1 MRNHVLPLSLLA
13 LLLTTFALPA
23 AAFADEDEEEEDAD
37 VEQEA
42 KRKPKKGQKGGAA
55 KADKDDDR
63 ENDAEAEDRTS
74 GDLDHARFRGGVS
87 GEAGAMIIPDSD
99 LTLGI
104 AGVQGQIG
112 AQINHLVGVYWVPGF
127 NIIFGKAGGV
137 NFSSAVLVDFTIIDM
152 ISIGVGPDVG
162 AFAAIGTG
170 AIASGANYGGRF
182 HFAVHPVFGR
192 GDDGVRRKAFS
203 IGIETRFL
211 GGPVVTANP
220 IAGTGEA
227 TVTGFI
233 VQPMATIGY
242 TAM

>member
-1 MRNHVLPLSLLA
+1 MKRLALPLTKLA
-13 LLLTTFALPA
+13 LFLTALSLPA
-23 AAFADEDEEEEDAD
+23 TAFADEDDEEDVE

-42 KRKPKKGQKGGAA
+42 KRKPKA
-55 KADKDDDR
+55 KADRADEDDEDVKGAPR
-63 ENDAEAEDRTS
+63 GADGEAP
-74 GDLDHARFRGGVS
+74 DHARFRGGVS

-112 AQINHLVGVYWVPGF
+112 AQITHLVGVYWVPGF
-127 NIIFGKAGGV
+127 DIIFGKAGGV
-137 NFSSAVLVDFTIIDM
+137 NFSSAVLVDFTFIDM
-152 ISIGVGPDVG
+152 ISVGIGPDVG

-170 AIASGANYGGRF
+170 AIASGANYGGRL

-203 IGIETRFL
+203 IGIESRFL
-211 GGPVVTANP
+211 GGPVVTAKP
-220 IAGTGEA
+220 LVGEADA

>member
-1 MRNHVLPLSLLA
+1 MKTLALPLTKLA
-13 LLLTTFALPA
+13 LFLTALTLPA
-23 AAFADEDEEEEDAD
+23 TAFADDDDEEDDAP

-42 KRKPKKGQKGGAA
+42 KRKPKK
-55 KADKDDDR
+55 KAESTDDDDDR
-63 ENDAEAEDRTS
+63 VNDAGRREDREAP
-74 GDLDHARFRGGVS
+74 DHARFRGGVS
-87 GEAGAMIIPDSD
+87 GEAGAMIIPESD

-112 AQINHLVGVYWVPGF
+112 AQITHLVGVYWVPGF
-127 NIIFGKAGGV
+127 DIIFGRAGGV
-137 NFSSAVLVDFTIIDM
+137 NFSSAVLVDFTFIDM
-152 ISIGVGPDVG
+152 ISVGIGPDVG
-162 AFAAIGTG
+162 AFAAIGTS
-170 AIASGANYGGRF
+170 AIASGVNYGGRL

-203 IGIETRFL
+203 IGIESRFL
-211 GGPVVTANP
+211 GGPVVTARP
-220 IAGTGEA
+220 LAGTGDA